1 MSAINLMI
9 ENQELR
15 KHMVSVR
22 MTDNEFQV
30 ITDLSYNLRKPRA
43 SIIREA
49 ISNYLSL
56 KNKTLADFPQ
66 V

>member
-1 MSAINLMI
+1 MNFMV

-22 MTDNEFQV
+22 MTDDEFQ
-30 ITDLSYNLRKPRA
+30 IISDFSYNLRKPRA

-49 ISNYLSL
+49 IANYLA
-56 KNKTLADFPQ
+56 KNNKTLADMPQ
-66 V
+66 A

>member
-1 MSAINLMI
+1 MV

-22 MTDNEFQV
+22 MTDNEFRT

-43 SIIREA
+43 TIKREA
-49 ISNYLSL
+49 ISNYLAP
-56 KNKTLADFPQ
+56 KNKTLADLPQ
-66 V
+66 A

>member
-1 MSAINLMI
+1 MV

-22 MTDNEFQV
+22 MTDNEFQI

-43 SIIREA
+43 TIIREA
-49 ISNYLSL
+49 ISNYLA
-56 KNKTLADFPQ
+56 KNNKTLADMPQ
-66 V
+66 A